1 MSEIQVL
8 NKLFLPRRVC
18 RLVKAAFPQYHFW
31 MSIQGDPIPNLEE
44 SRAKFRGSLKKI
56 PIEQERTKEDP
67 NTGELGKVKL
77 VKRS

>member
-1 MSEIQVL
+1 
-8 NKLFLPRRVC
+8 
-18 RLVKAAFPQYHFW
+18 